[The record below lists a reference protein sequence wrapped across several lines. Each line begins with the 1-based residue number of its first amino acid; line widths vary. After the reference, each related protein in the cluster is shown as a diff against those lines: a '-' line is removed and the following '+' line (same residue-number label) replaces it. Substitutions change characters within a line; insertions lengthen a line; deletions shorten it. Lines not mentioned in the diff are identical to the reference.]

1 MTQRRFVF
9 IAEGDV
15 FMQLLMQD
23 DFDKLAPMWAAG
35 LSSNPVVVEVTN
47 SPNVVPGWTYDGES
61 FYSPEQ

>member
-1 MTQRRFVF
+1 
-9 IAEGDV
+9 
-15 FMQLLMQD
+15 MQLLMQD
-23 DFDKLAPMWAAG
+23 DFDELAPMWAAG